1 MNKITA
7 FDVVA
12 WSCTK
17 LFDVGGDS
25 LPLCQAFLLSLFMAP
40 AEQPLTA
47 CGNHASGGVALPRSV
62 LPPLPCLH
70 AYFLRMG
77 IFRLNLER

>member
-12 WSCTK
+12 WFSTK
-17 LFDVGGDS
+17 LSATGGDS
-25 LPLCQAFLLSLFMAP
+25 LPLCQVFLQSLLMAP

-47 CGNHASGGVALPRSV
+47 CGNHASGFA
-62 LPPLPCLH
+62 
-70 AYFLRMG
+70 
-77 IFRLNLER
+77 